1 MEEKGRAAEAEAKGT
16 RHKAQERANEPE
28 DKGNNRKQGQEN
40 DGVWEWGP
48 GKRGTGGER
57 ETEEGATGAWA
68 VNQGGRGTRS
78 ESERKPF
85 FL

>member
-1 MEEKGRAAEAEAKGT
+1 MEEKGRAAEAEAKDT
-16 RHKAQERANEPE
+16 RPQERANEPE

-68 VNQGGRGTRS
+68 VNRRGRGTRS

-85 FL
+85 LPL